1 MIHVAAGDKRKSNC
15 FAAEDLKANVK
26 QQRRWTS
33 RTSAADD
40 TTTIALM
47 DIPQQKTHVTTQVF
61 GVESCKRRPPHG
73 QQPEIRCNVLSPAT
87 GYGAL
92 AAEAL
97 QDLRG
102 IESGKHF
109 YHLQNQPHQQQQQ
122 QPSLQSRQHLPVPSE
137 SSAGLLHSSPALHPQ
152 SPHRLPI
159 PLIRTP
165 PLYNE
170 SDLHNNISP
179 TSSSSS
185 PYTSLHNNIPNVS
198 HSHPSTSSLQ
208 ELGNEQAYSNLLLT
222 CQNGTARQQQQQQ
235 QSPCLPERNNT
246 ILREHQVSSSS
257 WYSPMHTPSTYPESQ
272 PVASNS
278 RLHRMDM
285 LAATTCGAQTGT
297 LNVPCTS
304 SLTELSNQLGISTSA
319 IQGQNQRAYRDAFNE
334 QDQQSQ
340 FDLQNQLAFGA
351 GGGSGPMAA
360 PKRCPSPAPSS
371 STLPRLAKCPPQ
383 SEAQGRQ
390 PLSGSSSYHPSVGT
404 AEFAMNPSST
414 VIRAG
419 LEDKR
424 HVIPCPPKPMRTY
437 TKVYK
442 LGSITRALNVNR
454 FRNYEELWCELA
466 HMFNLEGQLEQ
477 KHGWKLVFVD
487 NENDLLLVGDDPWEE
502 FKITVRGIRIL
513 SPREVCFYMDEERF
527 GTGNAMASNLAA

>member
-1 MIHVAAGDKRKSNC
+1 METKGQSGLQLIGIHPVILLYCSNC
-15 FAAEDLKANVK
+15 SQEHL
-26 QQRRWTS
+26 
-33 RTSAADD
+33 
-40 TTTIALM
+40 I
-47 DIPQQKTHVTTQVF
+47 
-61 GVESCKRRPPHG
+61 E
-73 QQPEIRCNVLSPAT
+73 EIRNF
-87 GYGAL
+87 
-92 AAEAL
+92 L
-97 QDLRG
+97 Q
-102 IESGKHF
+102 
-109 YHLQNQPHQQQQQ
+109 
-122 QPSLQSRQHLPVPSE
+122 
-137 SSAGLLHSSPALHPQ
+137 
-152 SPHRLPI
+152 
-159 PLIRTP
+159 
-165 PLYNE
+165 
-170 SDLHNNISP
+170 
-179 TSSSSS
+179 
-185 PYTSLHNNIPNVS
+185 
-198 HSHPSTSSLQ
+198 
-208 ELGNEQAYSNLLLT
+208 
-222 CQNGTARQQQQQQ
+222 
-235 QSPCLPERNNT
+235 
-246 ILREHQVSSSS
+246 QVSSSS

-437 TKVYK
+437 TKV
-442 LGSITRALNVNR
+442 LFS
-454 FRNYEELWCELA
+454 
-466 HMFNLEGQLEQ
+466 
-477 KHGWKLVFVD
+477 
-487 NENDLLLVGDDPWEE
+487 
-502 FKITVRGIRIL
+502 L
-513 SPREVCFYMDEERF
+513 SSKSLPNIPAFIEYNISYLKSEVK
-527 GTGNAMASNLAA
+527 G